1 MNTADANVDQQS
13 APLPPVR
20 VPSAASRPDL
30 ATILGLILS
39 FALIISAIFA
49 DQSNANFINIPSVLI
64 VILGTIT
71 ATCVAYSLSEL
82 KDSLP
87 VIGTAF
93 SGPVRDFSGL
103 AKSMLD
109 ITTVGRKQGVLAL
122 SAYENQTK
130 NEPFLNYA
138 LKLVVD
144 GYNPDDIKRILQ
156 QDIDLEEERRKR
168 AASVLRRA
176 SEVAPAM
183 GLIGTL
189 VGLVKMLADLDDPG
203 SIGPAMALALL
214 TTFYGAI
221 MGTVVL
227 GPLAAKVEKN
237 AQDEV
242 IMKTMTLKTC
252 LSIVSQE
259 NPRNLEMMLNSLLP
273 ASQRIRY
280 FD

>member
-93 SGPVRDFSGL
+93 SE
-103 AKSMLD
+103 
-109 ITTVGRKQGVLAL
+109 I
-122 SAYENQTK
+122 
-130 NEPFLNYA
+130 
-138 LKLVVD
+138 
-144 GYNPDDIKRILQ
+144 
-156 QDIDLEEERRKR
+156 
-168 AASVLRRA
+168 
-176 SEVAPAM
+176 
-183 GLIGTL
+183 
-189 VGLVKMLADLDDPG
+189 
-203 SIGPAMALALL
+203 
-214 TTFYGAI
+214 
-221 MGTVVL
+221 
-227 GPLAAKVEKN
+227 
-237 AQDEV
+237 
-242 IMKTMTLKTC
+242 C
-252 LSIVSQE
+252 LSISNVSKAPHIPVLLIFE
-259 NPRNLEMMLNSLLP
+259 FTIIFIAFFISASLSTYIWHIP
-273 ASQRIRY
+273 SR
-280 FD
+280 